1 MSYKWVAYCH
11 DWAFEDKSNGTFEDE
26 NECYKD
32 MQAHALEKMK
42 WNTNIEDGD
51 FADCQNDYTDGITY
65 EVHFAKKMIVH
76 KSYSGTYVYLMLEED
91 ETDSYFDVF
100 SEERVKELK
109 GLGYLDGFNVA
120 TIESYRKRHEEQVKK
135 EQEDK
140 EKAEREN
147 FCKNIGTKI
156 AEVEQYLELREKVKG
171 YWVYLEENLGEP
183 MWPMDEDWRS
193 ENGCNRML
201 AVMQSIKGE
210 NPYLKTY
217 GDWTADGERD
227 REDYKRED
235 GKTWG
240 QVWRENL
247 EYFANYPKKEKE

>member
-1 MSYKWVAYCH
+1 MRYKWVAYCH

-26 NECYKD
+26 NECYND
-32 MQAHALEKMK
+32 MRNAVLEKMK

-91 ETDSYFDVF
+91 ESDSYFDVF

-109 GLGYLDGFNVA
+109 GLGYLDGFNIA

-135 EQEDK
+135 EQENK

-156 AEVEQYLELREKVKG
+156 DEVEQYLELREKVKG
-171 YWVYLEENLGEP
+171 YWEYLEENLGEP

-240 QVWRENL
+240 QVWRENM
-247 EYFANYPKKEKE
+247 EFFANYSNNE